1 MDLRMRVE
9 AERFHKHGGKGVHI
23 EWVALQTVKHRV
35 AELALQLNN
44 FIPFSPNE
52 LMVELTGFVELI
64 NDVKAGRLQSK
75 DEEEF
80 HLDQDEDD
88 PAEDFLVYEVCRPA
102 KKRKKTKRRLVK

>member
-1 MDLRMRVE
+1 MRVE

-64 NDVKAGRLQSK
+64 LDIKAGRLQSK

-80 HLDQDEDD
+80 HLDQQDEDD
-88 PAEDFLVYEVCRPA
+88 PAEDFLVYEACRPA